1 MVPSKYIIGIGY
13 GISLWLITSGLILYF
28 KTPKTF
34 SFVIRES
41 DLEVVPK
48 NELPD
53 EVREYKRRLE
63 ESLRQKLIEKS
74 RKEARNRLL
83 AGVFLLVATVLFNLF
98 GGVP

>member
-1 MVPSKYIIGIGY
+1 MLEEYVSGILF

-34 SFVIRES
+34 SFVIRKS
-41 DLEVVPK
+41 GLEVVPK

-98 GGVP
+98 GGIP